1 MIFVTGANGMVGSYV
16 SKFFKEKELIATDID
31 TLDIKDPAG
40 VMKAVKKAKPDFV
53 IHLAA
58 KTDVDRCQIE
68 PDDAFLSNTIG
79 TQNVALACQE
89 TGAVMVYVSTSGV
102 FDGKKEG
109 PYTEFDGPSPANT
122 YGRTKLEGEKAVQ
135 GLLKKYYIVRAGWMI
150 GGGQEKDKKFVG
162 KIVRQF
168 REIEIPEQV
177 RAPRDPEQVRAPRDP
192 EQVRAPRD
200 ARQAGT
206 PGPEILAVNDKHGTL
221 TYAPQ
226 LVEGIRDLMKTGYY
240 GLYHMANTGVCSRY
254 DVAVEIGR
262 ILGKN
267 IPVRPVDSSRF
278 PSPAPRARSEALE
291 SYKLKLLGMAKM
303 GTWQD
308 ALKDYLSTWKL

>member
-1 MIFVTGANGMVGSYV
+1 
-16 SKFFKEKELIATDID
+16 
-31 TLDIKDPAG
+31 
-40 VMKAVKKAKPDFV
+40 
-53 IHLAA
+53 
-58 KTDVDRCQIE
+58 
-68 PDDAFLSNTIG
+68 
-79 TQNVALACQE
+79 
-89 TGAVMVYVSTSGV
+89 
-102 FDGKKEG
+102 
-109 PYTEFDGPSPANT
+109 
-122 YGRTKLEGEKAVQ
+122 
-135 GLLKKYYIVRAGWMI
+135 
-150 GGGQEKDKKFVG
+150 
-162 KIVRQF
+162 
-168 REIEIPEQV
+168 
-177 RAPRDPEQVRAPRDP
+177 
-192 EQVRAPRD
+192 
-200 ARQAGT
+200 
-206 PGPEILAVNDKHGTL
+206 L

>member
-1 MIFVTGANGMVGSYV
+1 VSKDTLRNFIKGEQMIFVTGANGMVGSYV

-162 KIVRQF
+162 MMVRFF
-168 REIEIPEQV
+168 RE
-177 RAPRDPEQVRAPRDP
+177 RD
-192 EQVRAPRD
+192 
-200 ARQAGT
+200 
-206 PGPEILAVNDKHGTL
+206 EILAVNDKHGTL

>member
-40 VMKAVKKAKPDFV
+40 VMKAVKKARPDFV

-162 KIVRQF
+162 MMVKLF
-168 REIEIPEQV
+168 RE
-177 RAPRDPEQVRAPRDP
+177 RD
-192 EQVRAPRD
+192 
-200 ARQAGT
+200 
-206 PGPEILAVNDKHGTL
+206 EILAVNDKHGTL